1 MWLAS
6 TCCTTVGYGNFVP
19 TTDGAKIF
27 LVFYSPI
34 AIGCFAKM
42 MGFIASQV
50 LRAARWT
57 LVHTCLKDPVQQ
69 VTVHQ
74 QACMILSG
82 GKAIGS
88 GRARARHDKSHS
100 PARRHKEARPALEFA
115 R

>member
-69 VTVHQ
+69 VTLHRQ
-74 QACMILSG
+74 TGMILSG
-82 GKAIGS
+82 GKAPVLRSRMVRSEAAVTIDSVALRGAIKKP
-88 GRARARHDKSHS
+88 GR
-100 PARRHKEARPALEFA
+100 P
-115 R
+115 